1 MNTLSAFDLA
11 IIISYLL
18 MLAGIGFVFSR
29 RQSSLETFLI
39 GGGRMSWL
47 PVGLSLMAALNSGID
62 YLTQPSATIQYGL
75 VLALGTL
82 SWFAIYPWVSFV
94 VFPFFRRLHVYSIY
108 EYLEARF
115 DVRVRTLAAI
125 IFVAWRLGWMATA
138 LYVPCLAIHATSGG
152 QIDLTLMIVIAGVLV
167 TLYTMLGGIQA
178 VIWND
183 VIQFSVMFGG
193 LGATVWIVASTATG
207 GVPEIWNV
215 AQAAGKTD
223 LWVPLGDPSA
233 TSLWSNI
240 VAFFE
245 QPMTVPALF
254 FALIV
259 GRAAQYTTDQTMA
272 LRIQSTRNIRDARRA
287 FIVNATGDALWMLGL
302 TFVGLALFAYFQ
314 HTPPPEGLAS
324 DRMLPYFMARVF
336 PVGAVGLVTAAI
348 LAASLSSVDA
358 AIHSGSSVLVVDIY
372 NRLIKGQ
379 RMDRAAVEAA
389 APNVEGDRAQ
399 VRALRIATV
408 LMGVMGTTLATNVQG
423 IGNLLEIANKLI
435 NSFTGPLFGI
445 FLLAMFSKRATSNAA
460 LAGGVAGS
468 VTAYL
473 VAYQSS
479 IGFLWPS
486 TFGLAATLLV
496 GAAVSL
502 ASGRPSAGVESQTWQ
517 GLMQRSVD

>member
-1 MNTLSAFDLA
+1 MTTLTTLDLL
-11 IIISYLL
+11 IIIGYLL
-18 MLAGIGFVFSR
+18 VLAAIGSFFSR
-29 RQSSLETFLI
+29 RQRSLETFLI

-82 SWFAIYPWVSFV
+82 SWLAIYPWVSFV

-108 EYLEARF
+108 EYLETRF

-138 LYVPCLAIHATSGG
+138 LYVPCLAISATSGG

-207 GVPEIWNV
+207 GVPGIWDAAV
-215 AQAAGKTD
+215 AAGKTD
-223 LWVPLGDPSA
+223 LWVPLGDPSV
-233 TSLWSNI
+233 SGWWPSV
-240 VAFFE
+240 VAFFR

-272 LRIQSTRNIRDARRA
+272 LRIQSTRSTDDARRA
-287 FIVNATGDALWMLGL
+287 FIVNAAGDALWMLGL
-302 TFVGLALFAYFQ
+302 TFVGLALLAYFQ
-314 HTPPPEGLAS
+314 HSPPPEGLAS
-324 DRMLPYFMARVF
+324 DRMLPYFMSRVF
-336 PVGAVGLVTAAI
+336 PAGAVGLVTAAI

-372 NRLIKGQ
+372 NRLIMGR
-379 RMDRAAVEAA
+379 RMDRAAVEAQ
-389 APNVEGDRAQ
+389 APSVENDRAQ
-399 VRALRIATV
+399 VRLLRWATV
-408 LMGVMGTTLATNVQG
+408 LMGVMGTALATNVQG
-423 IGNLLEIANKLI
+423 IGNLIEIANKLI
-435 NSFTGPLFGI
+435 NSFSGPLFGI
-445 FLLAMFSKRATSNAA
+445 FLLAMFSKRATSSGA
-460 LAGGVAGS
+460 LAGGAAGA

-486 TFGLAATLLV
+486 TFGLAATLIV
-496 GAAVSL
+496 GAAWSL
-502 ASGRPSAGVESQTWQ
+502 MSSPPPAAIGRYTWRGVMRRSAS
-517 GLMQRSVD
+517 

>member
-1 MNTLSAFDLA
+1 MATLTTLDLL
-11 IIISYLL
+11 IIIGYLL
-18 MLAGIGFVFSR
+18 VLAAIGSFFSR
-29 RQSSLETFLI
+29 RQGSLETFLI

-75 VLALGTL
+75 TLALGTL
-82 SWFAIYPWVSFV
+82 SWLAIYPWVSLV

-108 EYLEARF
+108 EYLETRF
-115 DVRVRTLAAI
+115 DVKVRTLAAI
-125 IFVAWRLGWMATA
+125 IFVMWRLGWMATA
-138 LYVPCLAIHATSGG
+138 LYVPCLAISATSGG
-152 QIDLTLMIVIAGVLV
+152 QIDLTVMIVIAGVLV

-207 GVPEIWNV
+207 GVPGIWDA
-215 AQAAGKTD
+215 AQAAGKTA
-223 LWVPLGDPSA
+223 LWVPLGDSSA
-233 TSLWSNI
+233 TGAWANLL
-240 VAFFE
+240 AFFR

-272 LRIQSTRNIRDARRA
+272 LRIQSTRSTDDARRA
-287 FIVNATGDALWMLGL
+287 FIVNAAGDALWMLGL

-314 HTPPPEGLAS
+314 HSPPPAGLAS
-324 DRMLPYFMARVF
+324 DRMLPYFMANVF
-336 PVGAVGLVTAAI
+336 PAGTLGLVTAAI

-379 RMDRAAVEAA
+379 RKDRAATEA
-389 APNVEGDRAQ
+389 EGVNAENDRAQ
-399 VRALRIATV
+399 VRALRLATV
-408 LMGVMGTTLATNVQG
+408 LMGALGTVLATNVEG

-435 NSFTGPLFGI
+435 NSFSGPLFGI
-445 FLLAMFSKRATSNAA
+445 FLLAMFSQRATSSGA
-460 LAGGVAGS
+460 LAGGAAGAI
-468 VTAYL
+468 TAYM

-486 TFGLAATLLV
+486 TFGLAATLIV
-496 GAAVSL
+496 GVL
-502 ASGRPSAGVESQTWQ
+502 ASLVSSPPPAAIEQYTWRGVMRRSA
-517 GLMQRSVD
+517 D